1 MGLRSLP
8 DFRLTLGDDDLTAV
22 VRDRLKTLTVT
33 DNSGEESDTLEI
45 VIDDRDNAV
54 ESPPRGRVL
63 SVSMGYR
70 DDGLFYL
77 GKFTVDEV
85 EPEGPPDIITIR
97 AKAADMREGLKAQ
110 RTRAFRNTTIGAI
123 VSRIADENGLQPAV
137 ATELASRVVAHRDQA
152 NESDL
157 HFLTRLGREHGAV
170 AAPKDGKLV
179 FAPTATGLSV
189 SGQALT
195 GVTLDRVD
203 LTRWRAVQADRDEHG
218 KVRARWRDTG
228 AGRTK
233 FAEAGSGDPVKTL
246 RNLYPNEA
254 AAKAAAGAE
263 LARLKGAENGV
274 ELTMDGRADIVAQTP
289 ITVTG
294 LRAELSGAWIV
305 ETAVHTQDY
314 ESGGF
319 TTVLT
324 GRRKA
329 A

>member
-1 MGLRSLP
+1 MRALP
-8 DFRLTLGDDDLTAV
+8 DFRLTLGDADLTAK

-45 VIDDRDNAV
+45 VIDDRDNTV

-63 SVSMGYR
+63 NVSMGYR
-70 DDGLFYL
+70 DAGLFYL

-97 AKAADMREGLKAQ
+97 AKAADMRAGLKVQ

-137 ATELASRVVAHRDQA
+137 AIELASRSVAHRDQA

-157 HFLTRLGREHGAV
+157 HFLTRLGREYGAV

-179 FAPTATGLSV
+179 FAPSATGVSA

-195 GVTLDRVD
+195 AVTLDRAD

-218 KVRARWRDTG
+218 KVRARWRDTS

-233 FAEAGSGDPVKTL
+233 FAVAGSGDPVKTL

-254 AAKAAAGAE
+254 AAKAAAEAE
-263 LARLKGAENGV
+263 LTRLKGAENGV
-274 ELTMDGRADIVAQTP
+274 ELTLDGRADIVAQTP

-329 A
+329 S